1 MIWTAFPSSISARCA
16 RGSALLLVLWC
27 VAVLSITVLA
37 VARIV
42 EADVG
47 DASLENRRFE
57 GRELA
62 LTGIAYGLNR
72 KIQPWDPLLNEK
84 FQDGRTLRVRI
95 ISEAARLDINRA
107 LKERNQNTLRNLFR
121 LWEIPDEAASIAID
135 SMKDWTDPDDLR
147 SLNGAEREDLIHQTK
162 YSLPANRD
170 FRSVSEMEKVRGMDV
185 VAAYKP
191 DWANFFT
198 VYGGRKIDLQDAPI
212 DILRAAG
219 GLSYDQAEA
228 IDQIRKGADRI
239 AQTQDDYIIKSVPDF
254 LQKVGLS
261 QVQSQVVMANFTV
274 NEGPTRVESTAE
286 VGGAKYKIVAIVPR
300 SAMGGNE
307 GTMYYWDEQ

>member
-1 MIWTAFPSSISARCA
+1 MIRADLPSNAPAQCA

-62 LTGIAYGLNR
+62 LTGVAYGLNK

-84 FQDGRTLRVRI
+84 LQDGRTLRVRI
-95 ISEAARLDINRA
+95 ISEAARIDINRA
-107 LKERNQNTLRNLFR
+107 LKERNQDTLRKLFR
-121 LWEIPDEAASIAID
+121 VWEIPDEAVSVAID
-135 SMKDWTDPDDLR
+135 SMKDWTDADNLR

-185 VAAYKP
+185 IAAYKP
-191 DWANFFT
+191 DWADFFT

-219 GLSYDQAEA
+219 GLSHDQAEA
-228 IDQIRKGADRI
+228 VDQVRKGADRI
-239 AQTQDDYIIKSVPDF
+239 AQTKDDYIIKSVPDF

-261 QVQSQVVMANFTV
+261 QAQSQVMEANFSV
-274 NEGPTRVESTAE
+274 NEGPTRIESTAN